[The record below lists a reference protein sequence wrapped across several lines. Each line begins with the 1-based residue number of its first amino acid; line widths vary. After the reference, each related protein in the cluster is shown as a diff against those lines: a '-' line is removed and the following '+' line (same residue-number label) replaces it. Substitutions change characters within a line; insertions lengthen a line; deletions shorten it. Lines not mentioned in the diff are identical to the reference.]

1 MESGWNTPT
10 NSTGYA
16 LAMGMCANYTD
27 RVGILK
33 MLEVRYLD
41 DWLYQ
46 ANIRQTVANKLNS
59 MPGEGTYG
67 DTKTRTVPAEELA
80 TKLLQGKIAQYDL
93 ATFTGQSYVKDT
105 QVRFPWE
112 RMFEADFIFP
122 QEEQINI
129 ESEQNPIENNG
140 VKF

>member
-1 MESGWNTPT
+1 
-10 NSTGYA
+10 
-16 LAMGMCANYTD
+16 
-27 RVGILK
+27 
-33 MLEVRYLD
+33 
-41 DWLYQ
+41 
-46 ANIRQTVANKLNS
+46 

-93 ATFTGQSYVKDT
+93 ATFDGQSYVKDT